1 MLLHQLLC
9 NFQSIF
15 SFFSNFLSLPPGHAR
30 QAIHFQKQKTSSKPA
45 EKSPSKT
52 RQVIVI
58 ASISGDGSEAVSQG
72 AEDVVWGSS
81 WDATIL
87 LAVGEANNF
96 PLGGR

>member
-1 MLLHQLLC
+1 MQDELFTFRSRKQAASLL
-9 NFQSIF
+9 
-15 SFFSNFLSLPPGHAR
+15 
-30 QAIHFQKQKTSSKPA
+30 
-45 EKSPSKT
+45 KSPRA

-81 WDATIL
+81 WDATML